1 MAEVIRMPRM
11 SDTMTEG
18 TIVAWTKKVGD
29 KVKSGDVL
37 ADVETDKA
45 TMELESYVN
54 GTLLHIGIEAG
65 NSVAVEQIIAII
77 GKEGEDISALLSG
90 SDQKSA
96 ATTAVSESK
105 IDEVKG
111 LESMP
116 LAVPSNHETNNQD
129 INGRIL
135 ASPLAKK
142 IADDKGI
149 DLHKVIGS
157 GDNGRIIKKDVESIE
172 ASLVNVASQSTP
184 SVVHTPEGQFEDVML
199 TNMRKT
205 IARRLAESMYSAP
218 HFYLTSEII
227 MDKTMD
233 LRKNMIEAT
242 GEKVSFNDII
252 IKAVALALKKHPKVN
267 ASWLGDRI
275 RYYNYV
281 NIGVAIAVEDG
292 LVVPVL
298 RNADQLGITS
308 INKSVKD
315 FAEKAKA
322 KKLQPTDYE
331 GNTFS
336 ISNLGMFGIDHF
348 TAIINPPDACILAVG
363 RIKETVVA
371 KNGAMQVANIM
382 NVTLSCDHRVVDGAI
397 GAQFLQT
404 LRMFLEEPLTMLS

>member
-1 MAEVIRMPRM
+1 MPRM

>member
-1 MAEVIRMPRM
+1 MPRM

-90 SDQKSA
+90 SNQKSSS
-96 ATTAVSESK
+96 TPAVSESK

-172 ASLVNVASQSTP
+172 ASSVNVASQSTP
-184 SVVHTPEGQFEDVML
+184 SVAHTPEGQFEDVML

-298 RNADQLGITS
+298 RNADQLGITT

>member
-90 SDQKSA
+90 SNQKSSS
-96 ATTAVSESK
+96 TPAVSESK

-172 ASLVNVASQSTP
+172 ASSVNVASQSTP
-184 SVVHTPEGQFEDVML
+184 SVAHTPEGQFEDVML

-298 RNADQLGITS
+298 RNADQLGITT

>member
-172 ASLVNVASQSTP
+172 ASSVNVASQSTP
-184 SVVHTPEGQFEDVML
+184 SVAHTLEGQFEDVML

-298 RNADQLGITS
+298 RNADQLGITT